1 MAGVRAPGRQAGDL
15 KFSGGDGSGQFD
27 RGHDRAVSVA
37 LEFYRI
43 MGAGVNPPPD
53 GSLPVPILTDDYAV
67 LADLGIPVLLGQ
79 GEAEVP
85 CAVSIG
91 GIILPGSGRADHV

>member
-53 GSLPVPILTDDYAV
+53 GSLPVPVLTWQ
-67 LADLGIPVLLGQ
+67 L
-79 GEAEVP
+79 EAMHVVRKEFKIRG
-85 CAVSIG
+85 SI
-91 GIILPGSGRADHV
+91 